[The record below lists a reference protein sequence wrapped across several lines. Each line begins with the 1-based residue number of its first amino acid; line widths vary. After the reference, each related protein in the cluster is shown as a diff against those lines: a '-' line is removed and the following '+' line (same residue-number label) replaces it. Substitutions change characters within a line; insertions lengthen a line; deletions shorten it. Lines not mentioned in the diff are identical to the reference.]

1 MLLALLV
8 LSLASRVLADD
19 VAPPWNKG
27 LAANYLD
34 ERAKEWLAFPS
45 AGRGQ
50 DETKTSC
57 VSCHTAGPYLL
68 ARPVLRKL
76 AGVGQPTE
84 QEKTLVEQTRLRVE
98 HWGELDSPRYRLM
111 YDFDDQKKKESW
123 GTEAVLNAV
132 VLAFDDRYY
141 GRQTPSDSTL
151 RAFANLWQTQA
162 AHGDHAGAWEWLNFL
177 FEPWEST
184 GSKYFGA
191 ALAAVAVGTAPGYYS
206 PGADAAVD
214 RSLVLLRN
222 YLKDHRTEQNLFN
235 RIWLLWAA
243 CGIDGLLTADE
254 RTAAIGDLLEAQ
266 QPDGGWRLAS
276 LGAFTRRD
284 GTPQALGSDG
294 YATGLVLHVLQ
305 MAGVSKESEKIAGGL
320 TWLRTNQSPT
330 GEWRAASVN
339 KERDPASHTGRF
351 MSDAATAYA
360 ILALSH

>member
-1 MLLALLV
+1 
-8 LSLASRVLADD
+8 
-19 VAPPWNKG
+19 
-27 LAANYLD
+27 
-34 ERAKEWLAFPS
+34 
-45 AGRGQ
+45 
-50 DETKTSC
+50 
-57 VSCHTAGPYLL
+57 
-68 ARPVLRKL
+68 
-76 AGVGQPTE
+76 
-84 QEKTLVEQTRLRVE
+84 
-98 HWGELDSPRYRLM
+98 
-111 YDFDDQKKKESW
+111 
-123 GTEAVLNAV
+123 
-132 VLAFDDRYY
+132 
-141 GRQTPSDSTL
+141 
-151 RAFANLWQTQA
+151 
-162 AHGDHAGAWEWLNFL
+162 
-177 FEPWEST
+177 
-184 GSKYFGA
+184 
-191 ALAAVAVGTAPGYYS
+191 
-206 PGADAAVD
+206 VD